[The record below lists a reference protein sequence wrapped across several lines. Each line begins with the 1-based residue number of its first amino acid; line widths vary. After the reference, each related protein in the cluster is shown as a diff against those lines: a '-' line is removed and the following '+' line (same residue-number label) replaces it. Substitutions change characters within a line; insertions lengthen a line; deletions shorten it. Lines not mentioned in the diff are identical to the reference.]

1 MPDRRYNAKLI
12 LPDGTEKP
20 SLIVYYPP
28 TLTGEEVEDIGRQI
42 LAVFSG
48 TLCSDVEDEEGRG
61 TTTEDMLDAGVL
73 DADGVNPSQAPSSD
87 VDGAVAALENAR
99 VLLESGTPD
108 DVRQHITH
116 AIGLLRPSGVT
127 ATPAPDDLPPVHID
141 VERMRKALAGP
152 RILIPP
158 GLSIEEVIAFINAH
172 AAGVKATRTLPHP
185 GSPEA
190 SAMLD
195 SLLAEYNY
203 PANTK
208 NAARAGWEA
217 AERWLRT
224 AGVKVDA
231 PRKPTDADV
240 AEWAERHDLRGSATD
255 LRCAFEDA
263 QTLHMAY
270 GVPPV
275 QAPSCCEWR
284 EEDPYGAMSGTYASA
299 CGELWSFID
308 GGPTENNVRFCHGC
322 GKPVDVAPPLPDP
335 LAGVDDDAPR
345 TDGVPGR
352 DADTNRDQPPMPDG
366 ADR

>member
-1 MPDRRYNAKLI
+1 VSDRRFNAKLI

-28 TLTGEEVEDIGRQI
+28 TLTGEEVEDIGREI

-61 TTTEDMLDAGVL
+61 TTTEDMLDAGLL
-73 DADGVNPSQAPSSD
+73 DADGVAPVED
-87 VDGAVAALENAR
+87 AEAAVAALENAR

-172 AAGVKATRTLPHP
+172 AAGVDAPRAAQRTLPHP

-190 SAMLD
+190 SAMMD

-217 AERWLRT
+217 ANRWLMQNA
-224 AGVKVDA
+224 AGV
-231 PRKPTDADV
+231 
-240 AEWAERHDLRGSATD
+240 
-255 LRCAFEDA
+255 
-263 QTLHMAY
+263 
-270 GVPPV
+270 
-275 QAPSCCEWR
+275 
-284 EEDPYGAMSGTYASA
+284 
-299 CGELWSFID
+299 GE
-308 GGPTENNVRFCHGC
+308 G
-322 GKPVDVAPPLPDP
+322 
-335 LAGVDDDAPR
+335 
-345 TDGVPGR
+345 TDGTV
-352 DADTNRDQPPMPDG
+352 
-366 ADR
+366 